1 MKRLFIKYIYLWV
14 AVVMTACSDEK
25 VEVKEEIQTFK
36 VIQPLVSDTTTVTDY
51 VCDVH
56 SINNVEI
63 RSRVKGFI
71 ETIFID
77 EGKYVKKGQLLF
89 RISSQEYK
97 EELLKAKAVLKSA
110 IAESK
115 SAEIDLKN
123 AELLAEKEIVSKTE
137 VEMAKAKLEAAKAK
151 VEEAQSA
158 ELSAQLKLSYCDITA
173 PFDGVI
179 DRIPNKT
186 GSLLDEGDL
195 VTTLSD
201 NNEIFAYFNV
211 SEKVYLDYMS
221 AVKTTSENELVELVL
236 ANNEIYEHIGQI
248 ETIDGQFDVAT
259 GTIAFRARFSNPD
272 KLLKH
277 GASGKVRLTNKV
289 KGALII
295 PQKTTFEVQD
305 KVYVYVVNEK
315 DEITLRNIQI
325 QHRLPHIY
333 IIEKG
338 LKPSDKILFEGIQLV
353 KPGNIIKP
361 ELITMA
367 DFFEQILSQE

>member
-353 KPGNIIKP
+353 KPGNIITP
-361 ELITMA
+361 ELMTMA